1 MASTLTLAEAL
12 AVNGVE
18 EIKPEYASVKVSVAP
33 ALLRRAWSGTVR
45 AMTLPRKVFVSQEW
59 FDRIVAGRAARLLR
73 HESVHVDQ
81 WRRHG
86 RVGFLTKYLW
96 DYLRL
101 RASGLPH
108 QEAYRAIPFE
118 KEAVSRSE

>member
-1 MASTLTLAEAL
+1 MPSTLTLSEAL
-12 AVNGVE
+12 VVNGVD
-18 EIKPEYASVKVSVAP
+18 EINPDYDTVKVSVAP
-33 ALLRRAWSGTVR
+33 SWLRRVWIGNVR
-45 AMTLPRKVFVSQEW
+45 AMTLPRRIFVSQEW

-86 RVGFLTKYLW
+86 RVGFLSRYLW

-101 RASGLPH
+101 RASGLSH
-108 QEAYRAIPFE
+108 QKAYRAIPFE